1 MSCTRGESPHCHCH
15 SQASSWGWAR
25 QDSMPARGPR
35 CRPGC
40 LPLWQRPV
48 DRVPRS
54 SLCCSFYTVCGLEM
68 NVKTYC
74 GHLPFCASSAFIAW
88 TFCWPG
94 AGGQCCHGASM
105 ESVCREMGCADTV
118 IGGQVRGLAPS
129 RKKSCLRV
137 YVSCDHARLGKSQAG
152 RRAGSKLHYPE
163 YLGERIS
170 VNPNRYKDFCVFALS
185 QIYWKT
191 FCFCFHF

>member
-1 MSCTRGESPHCHCH
+1 
-15 SQASSWGWAR
+15 
-25 QDSMPARGPR
+25 
-35 CRPGC
+35 
-40 LPLWQRPV
+40 
-48 DRVPRS
+48 
-54 SLCCSFYTVCGLEM
+54 M

-105 ESVCREMGCADTV
+105 ESVCREMRCADTV
-118 IGGQVRGLAPS
+118 VGGQVRGLAPS

-163 YLGERIS
+163 YLGERSS

-191 FCFCFHF
+191 FFASASIFSILFLIFIFEVPLPFKLTWFSFSFSSTPLSSTAFPSSPPHHPPLKQF